1 MWKYF
6 LKNQM
11 DEVQVIVLI
20 NGTIIIS
27 KIAAVV
33 SELGEPDCK
42 LISPHQFVDGK
53 LIPWLRELTD
63 NTDAIM
69 ISSDKILTLVD
80 PKDTLLNDYLT
91 LIQ

>member
-1 MWKYF
+1 
-6 LKNQM
+6 M
-11 DEVQVIVLI
+11 DDIQVIVLI
-20 NGTIIIS
+20 NGTTIIS
-27 KIAAVV
+27 RIAAVV

-42 LISPHQFVDGK
+42 LINPCQLIDGK
-53 LIPWLRELTD
+53 PTSWLSELTD

-80 PKDTLLNDYLT
+80 PKASLLNDYLT